1 MNLWNRDTVLL
12 LALIVSGAA
21 WLVVHV
27 FLSLRA
33 WRLPN
38 LPPVLR
44 WLAWLPPL
52 TPVAGFMGGAV
63 VWAFVWCLIGATYVV
78 LRALA

>member
-1 MNLWNRDTVLL
+1 MNLWNRDTALL

-21 WLVVHV
+21 WMVVHV

-38 LPPVLR
+38 LPRALR

-63 VWAFVWCLIGATYVV
+63 VWACVWCVAAVTYIV